1 MVCLSLFLRPAGV
14 RLAPDVWGVISKV
27 PVLLD
32 RGQVQPSLP
41 NGMGQACASSRWT
54 QTPWPSA
61 ATCQQAPLGVTSVS
75 PKGGLC
81 ASQGFL
87 QNNLLVLRVQ
97 QGTPGSRMWATAPRA
112 LVVLASSRGQLASLP
127 NTFPSRLSR
136 LSRWVFSDHPSVKQ
150 GPNSSVG
157 TSTALF

>member
-14 RLAPDVWGVISKV
+14 RLAPDVWGVLSKV

-61 ATCQQAPLGVTSVS
+61 ATCQQAPLGTLRKGVSV
-75 PKGGLC
+75 PLKGFC
-81 ASQGFL
+81 KTICWF
-87 QNNLLVLRVQ
+87 
-97 QGTPGSRMWATAPRA
+97 
-112 LVVLASSRGQLASLP
+112 
-127 NTFPSRLSR
+127 
-136 LSRWVFSDHPSVKQ
+136 
-150 GPNSSVG
+150 
-157 TSTALF
+157 